1 MWIPIIVAGGTAL
14 GLWLLMRDDEGK
26 GKPSGIK
33 IPEPEGATNTV
44 SASFRPYYVLVDCF
58 DATSDESRNSYM
70 DMRRFSTWD
79 EAYRYY
85 KTLEDFF
92 GQSHGYWTC
101 SGGYCQISLFGSGEQ
116 KATKRWEICD
126 EATLR

>member
-1 MWIPIIVAGGTAL
+1 MWIPILVASGTAL
-14 GLWLLMRDDEGK
+14 GLWMLMREDKDK
-26 GKPSGIK
+26 GPSIK
-33 IPEPEGATNTV
+33 IPEPEGATSTV
-44 SASFRPYYVLVDCF
+44 SAGFRPYYVLVDCF

-85 KTLEDFF
+85 RTLEAFF
-92 GQSHGYWTC
+92 ADNYNYWTC
-101 SGGYCQISLFGSGEQ
+101 SGGYCQVLLFGSGQQ
-116 KATKRWEICD
+116 KATKRWENCD